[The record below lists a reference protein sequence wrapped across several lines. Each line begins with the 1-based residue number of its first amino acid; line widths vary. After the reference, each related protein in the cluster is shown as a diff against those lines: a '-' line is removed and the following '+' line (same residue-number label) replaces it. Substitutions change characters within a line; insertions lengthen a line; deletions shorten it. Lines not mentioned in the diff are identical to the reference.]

1 MRINGSKNDTF
12 TSDDV
17 SRNTPLATLAEHTPK
32 SNTDMLLSSRD
43 DDEQRLGEGMARG
56 CGWGG
61 GVAKGCRERG

>member
-1 MRINGSKNDTF
+1 MRINGSKNDSF

-17 SRNTPLATLAEHTPK
+17 SRNTPLRTLVWHIPG
-32 SNTDMLLSSRD
+32 SSIDMLLSSRD

-56 CGWGG
+56 CAWGG